1 MQVLDRGVLPPSI
14 CFSFTPSDL
23 MQHLYFYMSW
33 CGHYYCNSN
42 YSIRRKHFPYLLLAY
57 VCKGKFHI
65 EYEEHVLDA
74 HAGDVVFIDCSRPHF
89 YSAKCGLEF
98 LYVNFAGANSA
109 DIFQHLYAE
118 YGPLIKKKSNRMI
131 GENINSIVA
140 TYQNGEIEDPAKSS
154 LRLYQLCAQLL
165 ARDENEEMKPI
176 NKTIRYIKANVGN
189 PINLNMLAGIAHMS
203 PYYYAHAFKE
213 QTGFYVNFAGANSA
227 DIFQHLYAEYGPL
240 IKKKSNR
247 MIGENINSI
256 VATYQNGEI
265 EDPAKSSLRLYQL
278 CAQLLARDENEEMK
292 PINKTIRY
300 IKANVG
306 NPINL
311 NMLAGI
317 AHMSPYYY
325 AHAFKEQTGF
335 SPIEYVINSRI
346 ERAKVLLLTTTDTV
360 EQIAYQV
367 GYSASSSFITIFL
380 KRTGSTPTD
389 YRYGR

>member
-98 LYVNFAGANSA
+98 LYVNFAG
-109 DIFQHLYAE
+109 
-118 YGPLIKKKSNRMI
+118 
-131 GENINSIVA
+131 
-140 TYQNGEIEDPAKSS
+140 T
-154 LRLYQLCAQLL
+154 
-165 ARDENEEMKPI
+165 
-176 NKTIRYIKANVGN
+176 
-189 PINLNMLAGIAHMS
+189 
-203 PYYYAHAFKE
+203 
-213 QTGFYVNFAGANSA
+213 NSA